1 MKKKY
6 ERNKILLTFT
16 NLDKGLIIN
25 NLTRDLDKSLI
36 SEDPFIFTYIKKYY
50 GVYTLFLSNAMNNKS
65 KIIVGT
71 VLVNNNNIITSINL
85 QNIYN
90 DNIIYGIEV
99 YDIYDKYNS
108 KRYTDKYIGTVLDI
122 KGMV

>member
-50 GVYTLFLSNAMNNKS
+50 GVYTLFLSNVMNNKS